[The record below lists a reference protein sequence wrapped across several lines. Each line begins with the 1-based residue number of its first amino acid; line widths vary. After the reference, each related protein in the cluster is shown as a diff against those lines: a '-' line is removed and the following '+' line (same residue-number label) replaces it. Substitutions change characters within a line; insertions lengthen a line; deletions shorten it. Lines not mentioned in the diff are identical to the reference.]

1 MIVGTAGHI
10 DHGKTALV
18 KALTGVDAD
27 RLKEEKARGITID
40 LGFAY
45 WPQSTGDVI
54 GFVDV
59 PGHERFV
66 HTMVA
71 GASGVDFIMLVV
83 AVDDAVKPQTLEHL
97 AIIDILGIEQ
107 GVVVLSKVDLAGEE
121 RRGEA
126 TAQIRNALAGT
137 VLAECPIIP
146 VSVVTGEGIDTLK
159 VHLQRAASARR
170 ERNEA
175 GIFRL
180 SVDRSFVLS
189 GAGTVVTG
197 TVLSGSVSI
206 GDQVIVSP
214 SGRTARVRSIHAQ
227 NRAAERGIAGQRCAL
242 NLTGEGISKDSIARG
257 DMVLAP
263 ELHAPTDRID
273 ASLRLLPSEK
283 KPVGQWFPVRL
294 HHAAMEVGA
303 RIVLLQDEPIQPGEK
318 SIVQL
323 VLDRPIA
330 ATVHD
335 RFVVRDTSAQR
346 TIGGGFFID
355 LRAPA
360 RHRRGEERRAHLSA
374 LAQDDLAIAMK
385 DLASVHPGFF
395 DLVAFARDRALP
407 LGAATGMADRLGFV
421 RLAAGTALLALARER
436 WLAFEA
442 GLVGILDTFHGENPD
457 LQGMGFER
465 LRLQCELRLP
475 TPAFR
480 AALQSLVADGRIKV
494 DGSWVRLPGHEVRLD
509 SREEG
514 IWEAIQPLLAGEERF
529 RPPRVRDIADGM
541 GVPENEIR
549 RLCKILSRLG
559 HVDEVAHDHFFLRS
573 TIAEMVDIIQALA
586 LHAADGQFTAA
597 QFRDCAQN
605 GRKVAIQILEFF
617 DRHGVTLRR
626 GDLRRINPHRLDLF
640 RAIPPFDDAHGGEAS
655 PVGRPDFKS
664 GWGREPV
671 LGGFDSHSLPP
682 TSPSSLTRG
691 RN

>member
-18 KALTGVDAD
+18 KALTGIDAD

-45 WPQSTGDVI
+45 WPQDNGDVI

-71 GASGVDFIMLVV
+71 GASGVDFVMLVV
-83 AVDDAVKPQTLEHL
+83 AADDAVKPQTLEHL
-97 AIIDILGIEQ
+97 AIIDILGVDR
-107 GVVVLSKVDLAGEE
+107 GVVVLSKADLAGEE
-121 RRGEA
+121 RRAEA
-126 TAQIRNALAGT
+126 IAQIRDVLADT
-137 VLAECPIIP
+137 VLTECPILP
-146 VSVVTGEGIDTLK
+146 VSVVTGEGIETLK
-159 VHLQRAASARR
+159 LHLQSISATQR

-175 GIFRL
+175 GLFRL

-197 TVLSGSVSI
+197 TVLSGSVTV
-206 GDQVIVSP
+206 GDQLVVSP

-227 NRAAERGIAGQRCAL
+227 NRSAERGAAGQRCAL
-242 NLTGEGISKDSIARG
+242 NLAGEGISKDSIVRG

-273 ASLRLLPSEK
+273 ASLHILPSER

-294 HHAAMEVGA
+294 HHAAAEVGA
-303 RIVLLQDEPIQPGEK
+303 RIVLLQDEPMQPGES
-318 SIVQL
+318 SIVQI

-330 ATVHD
+330 AAVHD

-360 RHRRGEERRAHLSA
+360 RHRRGEGRRAQISA
-374 LAQDDLAIAMK
+374 LAQADPVLAMRS
-385 DLASVHPGFF
+385 LTSVEPWFF
-395 DLVAFARDRALP
+395 DLVTFARDRAMP
-407 LGAATGMADRLGFV
+407 LGVVTDIAGRLGCV
-421 RLAAGTALLALARER
+421 CLAAGPALLALAREH
-436 WLAFEA
+436 WISFEA
-442 GLVGILDTFHGENPD
+442 GLIGRLDAFHRENPD
-457 LQGMGFER
+457 LQGIGFER
-465 LRLQCELRLP
+465 LRLQCEPRLP
-475 TPAFR
+475 VPAFR
-480 AALQSLVADGRIKV
+480 AALQALVATGRIRL
-494 DGSWVRLPGHEVRLD
+494 DGSWVRLPWHEVRLD
-509 SREEG
+509 DREEDT
-514 IWEAIQPLLAGEERF
+514 WHAIKPLLGGEERF
-529 RPPRVRDIADGM
+529 RPPRVRDIADLM

-549 RLCKILSRLG
+549 RLCKLLSRLG
-559 HVDEVAHDHFFLRS
+559 QLDEVAHDHFFLRG
-573 TIAEMVDIIQALA
+573 TVAEMVGIIRDLGIQAPG
-586 LHAADGQFTAA
+586 GQFTAA
-597 QFRDCAQN
+597 QFRDCVQN

-640 RAIPPFDDAHGGEAS
+640 RAIPPIDDIHGGEAS

-682 TSPSSLTRG
+682 SFPSGLPQER
-691 RN
+691 R

>member
-18 KALTGVDAD
+18 KALTGIDTD

-45 WPQSTGDVI
+45 WPQDNGDVI

-71 GASGVDFIMLVV
+71 GASGIDFVILVV

-107 GVVVLSKVDLAGEE
+107 GVVVLSKADLAGEG
-121 RRGEA
+121 RRVEA
-126 TAQIRNALAGT
+126 MAQIRYALADT
-137 VLAECPIIP
+137 VLEECPIIP
-146 VSVVTGEGIDTLK
+146 VSVVTGEGIEVLK
-159 VHLQRAASARR
+159 QHLHSAASARR
-170 ERNEA
+170 ERDRA
-175 GIFRL
+175 GLFRL

-189 GAGTVVTG
+189 GTGTVVTG
-197 TVLSGSVSI
+197 TVLSGSVSV
-206 GDQVIVSP
+206 GDHVVVSP
-214 SGRTARVRSIHAQ
+214 FGRTARVRSIHAQ
-227 NRAAERGIAGQRCAL
+227 NRAAEQGVAGQRCAL
-242 NLTGEGISKDSIARG
+242 NLTGESISKDSVTRG

-273 ASLRLLPSEK
+273 ASLRILPSEK

-294 HHAAMEVGA
+294 HHAAVEVGA
-303 RIVLLQDEPIQPGEK
+303 RIVLLQDEPIQPGER
-318 SIVQL
+318 SMVQL

-330 ATVHD
+330 ATAHD
-335 RFVVRDTSAQR
+335 RFVIRDTSAQR

-360 RHRRGEERRAHLSA
+360 RYRRREERRAQISA
-374 LAQDDLAIAMK
+374 LAQADPSLAMK
-385 DLASVHPGFF
+385 ALASVQPCYF
-395 DLVAFARDRALP
+395 DLVTFARDRAMA
-407 LGAATGMADRLGFV
+407 LGVVTGIADRLDFV
-421 RLAAGTALLALARER
+421 RLAAGSALLALARER

-442 GLVGILDTFHGENPD
+442 GLTNILDTFHKENQN
-457 LQGMGFER
+457 LQGLGFER
-465 LRLQCELRLP
+465 LRLQCEPRLSA
-475 TPAFR
+475 TAFR
-480 AALQSLVADGRIKV
+480 AALQSLVADGRIRV

-509 SREEG
+509 DREEG
-514 IWEAIQPLLAGEERF
+514 TWQAIQPLLSGEERF
-529 RPPRVRDIADGM
+529 RPPRVRDIADAM
-541 GVPENEIR
+541 DMPENEIR
-549 RLCKILSRLG
+549 RLCKLLSRLG
-559 HVDEVAHDHFFLRS
+559 QVDEVAHDHFFLRS
-573 TIAEMVDIIQALA
+573 TVAEMVDIAQALA

-597 QFRDCAQN
+597 QFRDCVQN

-640 RAIPPFDDAHGGEAS
+640 RAIPPFDKAHGGEAS

-671 LGGFDSHSLPP
+671 LARKIHGGLAGVAQAPEM
-682 TSPSSLTRG
+682 T
-691 RN
+691 